1 MTLNTLANNAVGTIV
16 VPGDWSIGGNTIL
29 RNCVSGS

>member
-1 MTLNTLANNAVGTIV
+1 MTLNTLANNTVGTIV
-16 VPGDWSIGGNTIL
+16 VPGDWSIGNTIL